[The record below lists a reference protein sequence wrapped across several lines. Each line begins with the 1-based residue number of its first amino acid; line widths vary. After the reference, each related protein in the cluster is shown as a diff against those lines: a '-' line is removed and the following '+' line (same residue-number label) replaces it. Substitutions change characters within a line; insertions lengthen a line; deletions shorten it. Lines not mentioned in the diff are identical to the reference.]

1 MQLLVSSSE
10 EKISVVTPL
19 EAWPEEGELGK
30 RFKSVVLSFLMKSK
44 KIGLVLSSVWFVVI
58 VSSWSLLYLRFRLS
72 PSSSFLS
79 PALFLRKIR
88 QRTQFWVGP
97 IELWR
102 EKGIYKFSEA
112 TWCGDNR
119 RLNRETERNK
129 FVPEE
134 RKRAD
139 IRAWSNRFLSHE
151 VVCLCRRQE
160 FSLNQ
165 RFGFL

>member
-58 VSSWSLLYLRFRLS
+58 ISSWSLLYLRFRLS

-97 IELWR
+97 IELCR
-102 EKGIYKFSEA
+102 EKGIITYKFGET

-119 RLNRETERNK
+119 RINREIERKK

-139 IRAWSNRFLSHE
+139 IRAWSNWF
-151 VVCLCRRQE
+151 
-160 FSLNQ
+160 
-165 RFGFL
+165 